1 MSVFIQPSLRL
12 TSCSFVAITAL
23 LFSSTSLQARTI
35 IIPEGEEK
43 SIDKNSNVDD
53 YIIRPNATLNVNGA
67 ETQQIVANNS
77 KLNINTGT
85 TWQINVTNG
94 SKLAIEGATITAN
107 TKVQGSHDGIYLVD
121 SYATI
126 GNSTVS
132 SSDGA
137 GLRAAEGS
145 AAGGSTFVVS
155 DSKITGTV
163 AGASASQH
171 SKLHFSRSHL
181 AGTNSTGSGMRLY
194 SADATAVDS
203 TITGGLN
210 GVSISSAGT
219 DSRTSKVVLDNSQVQ
234 GLAGSAILVNG
245 FNLGHTETHIEVLN
259 GTQLKG
265 FNDVLLEV
273 KGAATANMLVGN
285 SALTGNVQV
294 NDNSKANLTFDQGR
308 MTGDVLLEEGSSANV
323 TLKNQSVFTGR
334 LDKVDAVTI
343 NSQSNWNMTGND
355 SVGSLAM
362 NGGTVTFGAQDVPN
376 TFYQLNVG
384 SLAGDGT
391 FAMKGDFTTGER
403 DFLNVAGNASGN
415 FGLLVSASGTDA
427 ASPQQLRMV
436 HTGAGDAQ
444 FSLVGGPVDVG
455 TWSYDLINK
464 PGESGA
470 NDWYLDPTTKTIS
483 PGARSVLALFNTAP
497 TVWYGELSSLR
508 SRMGELRFNGG
519 QSSGAWVRTYGN
531 KYDVAAGSG
540 VGYKQTQ
547 KGISLGVDTPVGDDG
562 WLVGVLAGHSQ
573 SDLDLKRGTSG
584 TVKSFYVGPYAT
596 WIDAD
601 SGYYFDGVIKF
612 NRFHNDSKVGLSDG
626 TRSKGDYTTTGVG
639 GSAEF
644 GRHIALDNG
653 SFIEPFTQLA
663 AVTIAGKN
671 YDLDNGMQ
679 AEGDRANSL
688 LGKVG
693 VTLGHNFDLSGGR
706 VLQPYLRGA
715 MVHEFARN
723 NKVQVNNNVFNNDL
737 SGSRAELGLG
747 VAVSLSKNL
756 QVHADFDYAKGEH
769 IEQPL
774 GVNVG
779 LRLDF

>member
-1 MSVFIQPSLRL
+1 MNVDNSIFRPRFPARVLRMLAVTPALLLLSPSL
-12 TSCSFVAITAL
+12 VAAVIVDNGETRNVD
-23 LFSSTSLQARTI
+23 STT
-35 IIPEGEEK
+35 P
-43 SIDKNSNVDD
+43 SIDYLV
-53 YIIRPNATLNVNGA
+53 R
-67 ETQQIVANNS
+67 NNS
-77 KLNINTGT
+77 ILNLTDATTQSVTVNSGSTLNIN
-85 TWQINVTNG
+85 
-94 SKLAIEGATITAN
+94 GATIVGNSGVEGISISRGQGVINRAN
-107 TKVQGSHDGIYLVD
+107 VTSDFIGLSVNRPPLSTQG
-121 SYATI
+121 
-126 GNSTVS
+126 STVS
-132 SSDGA
+132 VTDSQLSGGEIGA
-137 GLRAAEGS
+137 EVTGLSTLTLIKTDVTGTAADSIGLSILGGDVRATAGS
-145 AAGGSTFVVS
+145 RISGGSSGVRMAN
-155 DSKITGTV
+155 DS
-163 AGASASQH
+163 
-171 SKLHFSRSHL
+171 
-181 AGTNSTGSGMRLY
+181 NS
-194 SADATAVDS
+194 V
-203 TITGGLN
+203 
-210 GVSISSAGT
+210 GVNSL
-219 DSRTSKVVLDNSQVQ
+219 VLDNSSVE
-234 GLAGSAILVNG
+234 GRSGAAILVDRGITAN
-245 FNLGHTETHIEVLN
+245 IEVLSNSTLSAGN
-259 GTQLKG
+259 G
-265 FNDVLLEV
+265 NLLEV
-273 KGAATANMLVGN
+273 QGASTAAMKVAGSILE
-285 SALTGNVQV
+285 GNVQV
-294 NDNSKANLTFDQGR
+294 TDNSKANLTFDQGQ
-308 MTGDVLLEEGSSANV
+308 MTGDVLIEDGSSANV
-323 TLKNQSVFTGR
+323 TLHNQSVFTGR
-334 LDKVDAVTI
+334 LDKVNAVAI

-362 NGGTVTFGAQDVPN
+362 NGGTVTFGAQDASN

-384 SLAGDGT
+384 TLEGNGT

-415 FGLLVSASGTDA
+415 FDLLVSASGTDA

-455 TWSYDLINK
+455 TWSYELGKSTDA
-464 PGESGA
+464 SGA
-470 NDWYLDPTTKTIS
+470 TDWYLDPTTKTIS
-483 PGARSVLALFNTAP
+483 PGTRSVLALFNTAP
-497 TVWYGELSSLR
+497 TVWHGELSSLR

-519 QSSGAWVRTYGN
+519 ESSGAWVRTYGN
-531 KYDVAAGSG
+531 KYNVADGAG
-540 VGYKQTQ
+540 VGYQQSQ
-547 KGISLGVDTPVGDDG
+547 KGISLGVDTSVGDSG

-573 SDLDLKRGTSG
+573 SDLDLNRGTSG

-612 NRFHNDSKVGLSDG
+612 NRFHNESKVGLSDG
-626 TRSKGDYTTTGVG
+626 SRSKGDYTTNGVG

-679 AEGDRANSL
+679 AEGDRTNSL

-693 VTLGHNFDLSGGR
+693 VTVGHNFELSGGR

-715 MVHEFARN
+715 MVHEFAKD
-723 NKVQVNNNVFNNDL
+723 NKVKVNNNVFNNDL

-774 GVNVG
+774 GMNVG
-779 LRLDF
+779 VRFNF